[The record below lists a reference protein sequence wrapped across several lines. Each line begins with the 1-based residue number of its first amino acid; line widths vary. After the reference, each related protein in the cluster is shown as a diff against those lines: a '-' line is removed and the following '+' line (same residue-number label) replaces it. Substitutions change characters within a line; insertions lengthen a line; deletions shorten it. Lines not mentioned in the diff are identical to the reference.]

1 MLKKRMGLASLLVLM
16 TFVYQCCSVTAE
28 QYSDTEV
35 EVLQIS
41 EEKSQIMENQE
52 ALEGLITSSDQLK
65 KEALKPKEA
74 ATNKSKQEASTV
86 YLAEDDPVT
95 IDSSDEESN
104 QDIIADSVPDL
115 VIKGD
120 QVDVSE
126 VMVSV
131 KEDSSKVAKQRT
143 DAAQRYSIAKHQ
155 LTQKLEAFNA
165 ATDQLLTMIAKK
177 SDLTGQYYVVG
188 HSLGEML
195 AAQNEKK
202 LAEQLVMQ
210 QKHKKGLDSSATILD
225 ELGRVISDISGHKGM
240 LPFNRKISFKAH
252 QVRYDLPLTGDRTVL
267 PVRLAGLLL
276 LLIGLMLPKVANK
289 KS

>member
-1 MLKKRMGLASLLVLM
+1 MLKKRMGLACLLVLT
-16 TFVYQCCSVTAE
+16 TFIYQCCSVTAE
-28 QYSDTEV
+28 QYSDTEA
-35 EVLQIS
+35 EVLQIN
-41 EEKSQIMENQE
+41 EEKSQIMESQE
-52 ALEGLITSSDQLK
+52 VLEGLITSSDQLK
-65 KEALKPKEA
+65 KKALKPKEA
-74 ATNKSKQEASTV
+74 DANKSEQEASTV

-104 QDIIADSVPDL
+104 RDIIADSVPDL

-131 KEDSSKVAKQRT
+131 KEDPSKVAKQRT
-143 DAAQRYSIAKHQ
+143 NAAQRYSMAKHQ
-155 LTQKLEAFNA
+155 LTQKFEAFNT
-165 ATDQLLTMIAKK
+165 ATNQLLTMIAKK

-252 QVRYDLPLTGDRTVL
+252 QVRYDLPLTGDRSVL
-267 PVRLAGLLL
+267 TAQLAGLLL
-276 LLIGLMLPKVANK
+276 LLTGLMLPKVAIK

>member
-1 MLKKRMGLASLLVLM
+1 MLKKRMGLAGLLVLT
-16 TFVYQCCSVTAE
+16 TFIYQCCSVTAE
-28 QYSDTEV
+28 QYSDTEA

-52 ALEGLITSSDQLK
+52 ALKGLTIPYDKLK
-65 KEALKPKEA
+65 EEALEPKEA
-74 ATNKSKQEASTV
+74 TATKQEASTV

-95 IDSSDEESN
+95 IDSFDEEGN
-104 QDIIADSVPDL
+104 QDIVADTVPDR
-115 VIKGD
+115 VIEGD
-120 QVDVSE
+120 QVDISE
-126 VMVSV
+126 AMVSV

-143 DAAQRYSIAKHQ
+143 DAAQRYSMAKYQ

-165 ATDQLLTMIAKK
+165 ATDQLLSLIAKK
-177 SDLTGQYYVVG
+177 SDLTSQYYVVG

-267 PVRLAGLLL
+267 PAQLAGLLL
-276 LLIGLMLPKVANK
+276 LLTGLMLPKVANK

>member
-52 ALEGLITSSDQLK
+52 ALKDLTTSSDQLK

-131 KEDSSKVAKQRT
+131 KEDSSKVTKQRT
-143 DAAQRYSIAKHQ
+143 NAAQRYSIAKHQ
-155 LTQKLEAFNA
+155 LTQKLEAFNT
-165 ATDQLLTMIAKK
+165 ATNQLLTMIAKK

-188 HSLGEML
+188 HSLGKML

-267 PVRLAGLLL
+267 PAQLAGLLL
-276 LLIGLMLPKVANK
+276 LLTGLMLPKVANK

>member
-1 MLKKRMGLASLLVLM
+1 MLKKRMGLASLLVLT
-16 TFVYQCCSVTAE
+16 TFIYQCCSVTAE
-28 QYSDTEV
+28 QYSDTEA

-52 ALEGLITSSDQLK
+52 ALKGLTIPYDKLK
-65 KEALKPKEA
+65 EEALEPKEA
-74 ATNKSKQEASTV
+74 TATKQEASTV

-95 IDSSDEESN
+95 IDSFDEEGN
-104 QDIIADSVPDL
+104 QDIVADTVPDR
-115 VIKGD
+115 VIEGD
-120 QVDVSE
+120 QVDISE
-126 VMVSV
+126 AMVSV

-143 DAAQRYSIAKHQ
+143 DAVQRYSMAKYQ

-165 ATDQLLTMIAKK
+165 ATDQLLSLIAKK
-177 SDLTGQYYVVG
+177 SDLTSQYYVVG

-210 QKHKKGLDSSATILD
+210 QKHKKGLGSSATILD
-225 ELGRVISDISGHKGM
+225 ELGRVISDIGGRKGM

-252 QVRYDLPLTGDRTVL
+252 QVRYDLPLTGDRSVL
-267 PVRLAGLLL
+267 TAQLAGLLFL
-276 LLIGLMLPKVANK
+276 LTGLILPKAAIK

>member
-1 MLKKRMGLASLLVLM
+1 M
-16 TFVYQCCSVTAE
+16 
-28 QYSDTEV
+28 
-35 EVLQIS
+35 
-41 EEKSQIMENQE
+41 
-52 ALEGLITSSDQLK
+52 
-65 KEALKPKEA
+65 
-74 ATNKSKQEASTV
+74 
-86 YLAEDDPVT
+86 
-95 IDSSDEESN
+95 
-104 QDIIADSVPDL
+104 

-131 KEDSSKVAKQRT
+131 KEDPSKVAKQRT
-143 DAAQRYSIAKHQ
+143 NAAQRYSMAKHQ
-155 LTQKLEAFNA
+155 LTQKLEAFNT
-165 ATDQLLTMIAKK
+165 ATNQLLTMIAKK

-267 PVRLAGLLL
+267 PAQLAGLLL
-276 LLIGLMLPKVANK
+276 LLIGLMLPKVANN

>member
-52 ALEGLITSSDQLK
+52 ALKDLTTSSDQLK
-65 KEALKPKEA
+65 KEALEPKEA
-74 ATNKSKQEASTV
+74 TATKQEASTV

-95 IDSSDEESN
+95 IDSFDEEGN
-104 QDIIADSVPDL
+104 QDIVADTVPDR
-115 VIKGD
+115 VIEGD
-120 QVDVSE
+120 QVDISE
-126 VMVSV
+126 AMVSV

-143 DAAQRYSIAKHQ
+143 DAAQRYSMAKYQ

-165 ATDQLLTMIAKK
+165 ATDQLLSLIAKK
-177 SDLTGQYYVVG
+177 SDLTSQYYVVG

-210 QKHKKGLDSSATILD
+210 QKHKKGLGSSATILD
-225 ELGRVISDISGHKGM
+225 ELGRVISDIGGRKGM

-252 QVRYDLPLTGDRTVL
+252 QVRYDLPLTGDRSVL
-267 PVRLAGLLL
+267 TAQLAGLLFL
-276 LLIGLMLPKVANK
+276 LTGLMLPKAAIK

>member
-1 MLKKRMGLASLLVLM
+1 MLKKRMGLAGLLVLT
-16 TFVYQCCSVTAE
+16 TFIYQCCSVTAE
-28 QYSDTEV
+28 QYSDTEA

-52 ALEGLITSSDQLK
+52 ALKGLTTSSDQLK

-74 ATNKSKQEASTV
+74 ATNKEASTV

-115 VIKGD
+115 VIEGD

-126 VMVSV
+126 VMVSA

-210 QKHKKGLDSSATILD
+210 QKHKKGLGSSVTILD
-225 ELGRVISDISGHKGM
+225 ELGRVISDIGGRKGM

-252 QVRYDLPLTGDRTVL
+252 QVRYDLPLTGDRSVL
-267 PVRLAGLLL
+267 TAQLAGLLFL
-276 LLIGLMLPKVANK
+276 LTGLMLPKAAIK

>member
-52 ALEGLITSSDQLK
+52 ALKDLTTSSDQLK

-143 DAAQRYSIAKHQ
+143 DAAQRYSVAKHQ
-155 LTQKLEAFNA
+155 LTQKLEAFNT
-165 ATDQLLTMIAKK
+165 ATNQLLTMIAKK

-225 ELGRVISDISGHKGM
+225 ELGRVISDIGGRKGM

-252 QVRYDLPLTGDRTVL
+252 QVRYDLPLTGDRSVL
-267 PVRLAGLLL
+267 TAQLAGLLFL
-276 LLIGLMLPKVANK
+276 LTGLMLPKAAIK